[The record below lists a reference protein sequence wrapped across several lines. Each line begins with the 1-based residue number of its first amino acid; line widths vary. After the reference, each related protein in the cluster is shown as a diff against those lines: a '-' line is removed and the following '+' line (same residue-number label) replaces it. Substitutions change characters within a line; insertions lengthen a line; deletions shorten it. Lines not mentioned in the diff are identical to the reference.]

1 MNHKRH
7 SDHLQHSFRHIIIIL
22 RCTTRIYS
30 TSSVV
35 TLKIMTPCRT
45 SSICKANS
53 IMPRS
58 KCFRSSFL
66 PVLMTIFCCL
76 FRSSHSFV
84 SKVSRFGVQDI
95 NKVIRSRPNQ
105 AVTTANPL
113 EQSSQSPRHSSSS
126 VRMSQMN
133 EHATSM
139 LSNTAHYHEKR
150 SSHIM
155 HKNIR
160 SHRPYLR
167 KLSFNYLSHVRLVY
181 FISLIGLFPFL
192 FSVDN

>member
-1 MNHKRH
+1 
-7 SDHLQHSFRHIIIIL
+7 
-22 RCTTRIYS
+22 
-30 TSSVV
+30 
-35 TLKIMTPCRT
+35 MTPCRT

-53 IMPRS
+53 IMPLS

-84 SKVSRFGVQDI
+84 SKVSRFGLQDM

-113 EQSSQSPRHSSSS
+113 EQSSQSPRHSTSS
-126 VRMSQMN
+126 VSMSQMN
-133 EHATSM
+133 EHATSL

-155 HKNIR
+155 HKNMR
-160 SHRPYLR
+160 FHRPYPR
-167 KLSFNYLSHVRLVY
+167 KFSFIYLSHNRLVY
-181 FISLIGLFPFL
+181 SIFFIDSLPFM
-192 FSVDN
+192 FSIDN